1 MYLNTF
7 RRSNQFQS
15 LIAHSEYQLCIPKYW
30 CFSCVHLTVILWAFL
45 KVITGFFLSSLFNFQ
60 GPTYCLRR
68 FYFGFPQSQSQQCK
82 SYYTTA
88 FCFCQPLFLS
98 FFKNFFEVFCFY
110 AVFFSNVCYYIKFL
124 SLLQPLFTNFSPF
137 PVILL
142 MIHILSTIMKYF
154 YTRKAKDTKWRAL
167 YKVIFN

>member
-1 MYLNTF
+1 MYLKAF
-7 RRSNQFQS
+7 RLSNQFQS
-15 LIAHSEYQLCIPKYW
+15 FNRSFRIPTLYSEILML
-30 CFSCVHLTVILWAFL
+30 FCVHLTVILWAFL

-68 FYFGFPQSQSQQCK
+68 SVFGFPMSHSQQCK

-110 AVFFSNVCYYIKFL
+110 AVFFSNVRYYIKFF

-154 YTRKAKDTKWRAL
+154 YTRKAKDTKLACPL
-167 YKVIFN
+167 